1 MPLGLLCEKR
11 RGWRRWEWN
20 KKQKHKRCHQLH
32 LLLLRH
38 PNFFSTIHLL
48 IRSFLHFPHSTLGS
62 FRLICI
68 TFWLLFKVYQSKIH
82 IRCQDRAVF
91 SSRGES
97 VWGTLFER
105 ETSVH
110 ERETHH
116 VLQAFHS
123 HGNESKSRVSVWNTL
138 DIYSSSSSSTRQQ
151 LPSGSFCFSQRGRIG
166 KNPFTHSSSMSSSRH
181 KRRHK
186 RKEMSSSPPDNIL
199 SPLKLLLS
207 SCSSSCLFLFLVL
220 MILCLPVT
228 QVNGYK
234 HSHHHNVRHNHQEL
248 QQDGYHSN
256 NNNGNNNHNH
266 NQNLMSGQQIHG
278 HRHHHD
284 HHGGMNELHQH
295 HLPSFVNIDL
305 HQ

>member
-1 MPLGLLCEKR
+1 MKERHTMCCKLFTHMEMNQSPESLFEILSTSI
-11 RGWRRWEWN
+11 
-20 KKQKHKRCHQLH
+20 LH
-32 LLLLRH
+32 LRH
-38 PNFFSTIHLL
+38 QHDNNFPRDPFAS
-48 IRSFLHFPHSTLGS
+48 
-62 FRLICI
+62 
-68 TFWLLFKVYQSKIH
+68 
-82 IRCQDRAVF
+82 
-91 SSRGES
+91 
-97 VWGTLFER
+97 
-105 ETSVH
+105 
-110 ERETHH
+110 
-116 VLQAFHS
+116 
-123 HGNESKSRVSVWNTL
+123 
-138 DIYSSSSSSTRQQ
+138 
-151 LPSGSFCFSQRGRIG
+151 SQRGRIG
-166 KNPFTHSSSMSSSRH
+166 KNPFTHSSSMSSSRY
-181 KRRHK
+181 K